1 MSCLFCR
8 IISGEVPAK
17 VAYHDDEVFAF
28 HDVAPQAPTHVL
40 VVPRQHVAT
49 ISDMPADG
57 PSPSIAHLFAGV
69 QRAAHALGLTSAD
82 GYRVVV
88 NCGER
93 AGQSVW
99 HVHVHLLA
107 GRSLGWP
114 PG

>member
-8 IISGEVPAK
+8 IVEREVPAK
-17 VAYHDDEVFAF
+17 IAYEDDEILAF
-28 HDVAPQAPTHVL
+28 HDVAPQAPVHVL
-40 VVPRQHVAT
+40 VIPRQHVAT
-49 ISDMPADG
+49 ISDVPADG
-57 PSPSIAHLFAGV
+57 PAPSMAHLFAGV
-69 QRAAHALGLTSAD
+69 ARTAHALGLSSAG

-107 GRSLGWP
+107 GRSFAWP

>member
-8 IISGEVPAK
+8 IAAGEIPSRA
-17 VAYHDDEVFAF
+17 AYQDDEVFAF
-28 HDVAPQAPTHVL
+28 HDIAPQAPTHVL
-40 VVPRQHVAT
+40 VIPRAHARSFQ
-49 ISDMPADG
+49 DMDAAAVG
-57 PSPSIAHLFAGV
+57 ALLSGAH
-69 QRAAHALGLTSAD
+69 RAAAALGLTETD
-82 GYRVVV
+82 GYRLVV

-107 GRSLGWP
+107 GRSFGWP